1 MTGTSNPPISAE
13 DNHPRK
19 RIQVLDSEMSYVE
32 EGEGQPI
39 VFLHGNPTSSYLW
52 RNVIP
57 YLSSVG
63 RCLAPDLIGM
73 GESAS
78 SPTYAYRFRDHAEYL
93 DAWFEAVGATKNV
106 ILVVHDWGSALGFYR
121 AHRFAEQI
129 AGIAYMEAV
138 VAVSSWQSYKSVEYL
153 FRKLRKMPGGEQMCL
168 DFNLFVEKVI
178 PENVIRPLSP
188 EEMDRYRAPYHT
200 PVSRLPTLVWPREV
214 PMVEEPNYLNPIVEA
229 YGQWLAT
236 SPLPKLFVAAD
247 PGTILWE
254 GGTGKA
260 FARTWAHQHEV
271 TVAGRHFLQEDSP
284 HEIGQAVRQ
293 FVLDVQ
299 ARQPRPSATP

>member
-1 MTGTSNPPISAE
+1 MTDTSSLPISAE

-19 RIQVLDSEMSYVE
+19 RIKVLDSEMSYVD

-39 VFLHGNPTSSYLW
+39 VFLHGNPMSSYLW

-57 YLSSVG
+57 HLSGVG

-73 GESAS
+73 GNSAV

-93 DAWFEAVGATKNV
+93 DAWFEAVGATENV

-121 AHRFAEQI
+121 AHRFPEQI
-129 AGIAYMEAV
+129 AGIAYMDAV
-138 VAVSSWQSYKSVEYL
+138 VQPSTWAGFNTVEQL
-153 FRKLRKMPGGEQMCL
+153 FRKIRTVPAGEEMCL
-168 DFNLFVEKVI
+168 DFNLFVEQVI
-178 PENVIRPLSP
+178 PANVIRQLSP
-188 EEMDRYRAPYHT
+188 AEMSRYRAPYHT
-200 PVSRLPTLVWPREV
+200 PVSRLPTLVWPRDV
-214 PMVEEPNYLNPIVEA
+214 PMVEEPNYLNPVVEA

-236 SPLPKLFVAAD
+236 SPLPKLFVAGD

-254 GGTGKA
+254 GGTAKA
-260 FARTWAHQHEV
+260 FAQTWANQREV
-271 TVAGRHFLQEDSP
+271 TVKGKHFMQEDSP

-293 FVLDVQ
+293 FVQDVQ
-299 ARQPRPSATP
+299 AGKAMTT